1 MIEAHIGRLA
11 SAVALLCALGA
22 GTAAAET
29 GGTPLQLGPAQLAGD
44 EASYL
49 DLGVGSFG
57 SAPGHP
63 APDAAEGRVE
73 LRYGKKLFHLGP
85 ALGLLANTRG
95 GVFGYAALYADLR
108 LGNVVITPLGGLGG
122 YHRGNGEH
130 LGGTFEFRLSLA
142 AAYEFADRSR
152 LGLQYGHISNAG
164 THDINPGD
172 NELLVT
178 YSFPLGF

>member
-1 MIEAHIGRLA
+1 MTAAHIGYPALVLA
-11 SAVALLCALGA
+11 LFCSIGAGGAVAQTQDA
-22 GTAAAET
+22 
-29 GGTPLQLGPAQLAGD
+29 PLELGPAQLASD
-44 EASYL
+44 EASYF
-49 DLGVGSFG
+49 DLGIGTFGTRVG
-57 SAPGHP
+57 HV
-63 APDAAEGRVE
+63 APDAGEGRVE

-95 GVFGYAALYADLR
+95 GVFGYGGLYADLR
-108 LGNVVITPLGGLGG
+108 LGNVVITPLGGIGG

-130 LGGTFEFRLSLA
+130 LGGTFEFRISLA
-142 AAYEFADRSR
+142 AAYEFANRSR

-164 THDINPGD
+164 THDINPSD

>member
-1 MIEAHIGRLA
+1 MIEAHIGRPAL
-11 SAVALLCALGA
+11 AVALLCGLGA
-22 GTAAAET
+22 GAAAAQT
-29 GGTPLQLGPAQLAGD
+29 SSTPLQLGSAQVAGD

-49 DLGVGSFG
+49 DLGVGTFGTRVGIRRPTPARAGSGCATAGSSF
-57 SAPGHP
+57 
-63 APDAAEGRVE
+63 
-73 LRYGKKLFHLGP
+73 YLGP

-95 GVFGYAALYADLR
+95 GVFGYAGLYADLR
-108 LGNVVITPLGGLGG
+108 LGNVVITPLGGVGG
-122 YHRGNGEH
+122 YHRGDDEH

-152 LGLQYGHISNAG
+152 LGLQYGHISDAE

-178 YSFPLGF
+178 CSFPLGF

>member
-1 MIEAHIGRLA
+1 MNHAPIGRHAL
-11 SAVALLCALGA
+11 AVALLCGLATG
-22 GTAAAET
+22 AAAAQT
-29 GGTPLQLGPAQLAGD
+29 GSTPLQIGSAQLLGD
-44 EASYL
+44 EASYF
-49 DLGVGSFG
+49 DFGIGSFG
-57 SAPGHP
+57 SGPGHV
-63 APDAAEGRVE
+63 APDSAEGRVE

-95 GVFGYAALYADLR
+95 GVFGYAGLYADLR
-108 LGNVVITPLGGLGG
+108 IGNVVITPLGGVGG
-122 YHRGNGEH
+122 YHRGGGEH
-130 LGGTFEFRLSLA
+130 LGGTFQFRLSLA

-164 THDINPGD
+164 IHDINPGD

>member
-1 MIEAHIGRLA
+1 MIDTHIGRLA
-11 SAVALLCALGA
+11 PAAALLCGLTAGA
-22 GTAAAET
+22 AAAET
-29 GGTPLQLGPAQLAGD
+29 GSTPLQLGSAQVAGD

-49 DLGVGSFG
+49 DLGVGTFG
-57 SAPGHP
+57 TRAGHV
-63 APDAAEGRVE
+63 APDAGEGRVE
-73 LRYGKKLFHLGP
+73 LRYGKKIFYLGP

-95 GVFGYAALYADLR
+95 GVFGYAGLYADLH
-108 LGNVVITPLGGLGG
+108 LGNVVITPFGGVGG
-122 YHRGNGEH
+122 YHRGDGEH

-164 THDINPGD
+164 IHDINPGD

>member
-1 MIEAHIGRLA
+1 MRHARIGRP
-11 SAVALLCALGA
+11 ALGLAVLCSLSA
-22 GTAAAET
+22 GAVAAET
-29 GGTPLQLGPAQLAGD
+29 RVAPLELGPAQLAAD

-49 DLGVGSFG
+49 DLGIGTFG
-57 SAPGHP
+57 TRVGHP
-63 APDAAEGRVE
+63 APDAGEGRVE
-73 LRYGKKLFHLGP
+73 LRYGRKLFHLGP
-85 ALGLLANTRG
+85 ALGLLANTKG
-95 GVFGYAALYADLR
+95 GVFGYGGIYADLR
-108 LGNVVITPLGGLGG
+108 LGDLVLTPLAGIGG

-152 LGLQYGHISNAG
+152 LGLQYGHISNAA

-172 NELLVT
+172 NELLAT

>member
-1 MIEAHIGRLA
+1 MIEAHIGRAALA
-11 SAVALLCALGA
+11 VVLLCGLDAGA
-22 GTAAAET
+22 TAAQTSSA
-29 GGTPLQLGPAQLAGD
+29 PLQLGSAQVAGD
-44 EASYL
+44 DASYL

-57 SAPGHP
+57 SGAGHP

-85 ALGLLANTRG
+85 ALGLLANTKG
-95 GVFGYAALYADLR
+95 GVFGYAGLYADVH
-108 LGNVVITPLGGLGG
+108 LGNVVITPLGGVGG
-122 YHRGNGEH
+122 YHRGDGEH
-130 LGGTFEFRLSLA
+130 LGGTFEFRLSFA

-172 NELLVT
+172 NELLVS